1 MYGPSRPGTSPLRSR
16 MLAKVPR
23 IITSCWPRRA
33 PYELNS
39 SGPTPCAWSH
49 WPAGDQ
55 AAIEPAGEM
64 WSVVTESPRTARTR
78 APPMSVIGSG
88 SGRSP
93 SKNGGRAM

>member
-1 MYGPSRPGTSPLRSR
+1 
-16 MLAKVPR
+16 MLANVPR

-49 WPAGDQ
+49 CPAGDE

-64 WSVVTESPRTARTR
+64 WSVVTESPSTARTR
-78 APPMSVIGSG
+78 APTMSRTGAGSAG
-88 SGRSP
+88 TASR
-93 SKNGGRAM
+93 NGGRAR